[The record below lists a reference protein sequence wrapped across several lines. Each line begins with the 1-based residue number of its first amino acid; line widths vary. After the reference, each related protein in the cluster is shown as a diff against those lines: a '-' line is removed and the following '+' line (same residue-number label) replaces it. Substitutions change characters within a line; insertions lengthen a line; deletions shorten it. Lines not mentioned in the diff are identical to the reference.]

1 MILSC
6 QNIAKAFGEEEILR
20 SISFHIEENEKAA
33 IVGVNGAGKTTLL
46 RIITG
51 ESSADSG
58 TVAVSRGVRIG
69 CLSQQ
74 NALNEE
80 DTIDASLRS
89 AKQYVIAMSERIRQ
103 LEKEMK
109 DTDADSLNDIL
120 EEYHRLTVS
129 YEQENGFMLESEI
142 TGVLKGLGFTEEDRN
157 RRIRTLSGGQK
168 MRVALGRLLLTRPDL
183 LLLDEP
189 TNHLDLQSVRWLEG
203 YISSYKGAVILVS
216 HDRTFI
222 DRTTSMIIEIDQG
235 KSGVFRGDYSH
246 YREEKKK
253 LREARQHAWLNQQ
266 KEIRHSEEVIAKLK
280 QFNREKSIKRAESR
294 EKMLDKVERL
304 EKPTETRTD
313 MRLTLTPVTES
324 GEDVLILD
332 HVKKAFGQNL
342 LFSGLSFILHRGEHA
357 ALIGANG
364 TGKTTLLKLIAR
376 KLARDEGTI
385 TLGARVR
392 IGYFDQEH
400 QDLSPDKTLFEE
412 LSDSF
417 PDMTDTKLRNT
428 LAAFLFTGD
437 DVFKKI
443 SDLSGGEQGRLSLAK
458 LMLSPANFL
467 ILDEP
472 TNHLDLPSREILEE
486 ALKNYTGT
494 ILMVSHDRYFI
505 NQTASR
511 ILELRDGLLTDYKGS
526 YDDYEENRDTLFAI
540 QHGKTGEDAFSVN
553 ETGKSSPGMAPADAD
568 KNSTGRD
575 AYLKNKADAAKERKR
590 LNDLKKTEDA
600 IEKAENRISEIENE
614 MSLPENS
621 VNAEALTRLSEEA
634 ASLNE
639 ELENL
644 YEKWEELQL
653 EE

>member
-1 MILSC
+1 MILGC
-6 QNIAKAFGEEEILR
+6 QSISKSFGENVVLR
-20 SISFHIEENEKAA
+20 DISFHIEEKEKAA

-51 ESSADSG
+51 ESEADTG
-58 TVAVSRGVRIG
+58 TVALSKGVRIG

-74 NALNEE
+74 NALNET

-89 AKQYVIAMSERIRQ
+89 AKQYVIDMAARIRQ
-103 LEKEMK
+103 LEKNMK
-109 DTDADSLNDIL
+109 DSTGEELEGVL

-129 YEQENGFMLESEI
+129 YEQENGFMVESEI
-142 TGVLKGLGFTEEDRN
+142 TGVLKGLGFAEEDRT
-157 RRIRTLSGGQK
+157 RKISTLSGGQK
-168 MRVALGRLLLTRPDL
+168 MRVALGRLLLTHPDL

-189 TNHLDLQSVRWLEG
+189 TNHLDLISVRWLEG
-203 YISSYKGAVILVS
+203 YISSYPGAVIVVS

-222 DRTTSMIIEIDQG
+222 DRTTSLIIEIDQG
-235 KSGVFRGDYSH
+235 KSTMFRGNYSH
-246 YREEKKK
+246 YRAEKTKQ
-253 LREARQHAWLNQQ
+253 REAMQHAWLKQQ
-266 KEIRHSEEVIAKLK
+266 QEIKHSEEVIAKLK
-280 QFNREKSIKRAESR
+280 QFNREKSIRRAESR
-294 EKMLDKVERL
+294 EKMLQRMDVM
-304 EKPTETRTD
+304 EKPTDTQTD
-313 MRLTLTPVTES
+313 MRLELTPVTES
-324 GEDVLILD
+324 GEDVLLCRD
-332 HVKKAFGQNL
+332 LKKAFGDHV
-342 LFSGLSFILHRGEHA
+342 LFSDLSLDLKRGEHA

-364 TGKTTLLKLIAR
+364 TGKTTLLKMIAR
-376 KLARDEGTI
+376 KLSKDEGTV

-400 QDLSPDKTLFEE
+400 QDLSPEKTLFDE

-417 PDMTDTKLRNT
+417 PDMTQTKLRNT

-505 NQTASR
+505 NQTANR
-511 ILELRDGLLTDYKGS
+511 ILELRDTCLTDYKGT
-526 YDDYEENRDTLFAI
+526 YNEYEENRDELFRL
-540 QHGKTGEDAFSVN
+540 QHGENCPDSGSATRE
-553 ETGKSSPGMAPADAD
+553 ETKISAS
-568 KNSTGRD
+568 KD

-590 LNDLKKTEDA
+590 LNDLKKTEET
-600 IEKAENRISEIENE
+600 IEKLENRLSEIDQE
-614 MSLPENS
+614 MALPENIS
-621 VNAEALTRLSEEA
+621 NAEALTKLSVEA
-634 ASLNE
+634 AEKNA
-639 ELENL
+639 ELEQL
-644 YEKWEELQL
+644 YALWEELSI
-653 EE
+653 